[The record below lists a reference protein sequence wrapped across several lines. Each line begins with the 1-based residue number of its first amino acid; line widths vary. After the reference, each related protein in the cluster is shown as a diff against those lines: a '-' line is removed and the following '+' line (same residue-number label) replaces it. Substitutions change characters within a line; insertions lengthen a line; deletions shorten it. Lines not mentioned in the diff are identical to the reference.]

1 MKNFFDAIEILDESK
16 NGCNGVVEHYNN
28 NIVKKLS
35 DNDKKIIEMYF
46 TFKKIDSLNKI
57 YSCGDWFIEKN
68 IIPIVSGY
76 EYLISMFG
84 NDVYGI
90 DDIDKLRDLVNK
102 SMKNNNLLNIVDGF
116 KHDLKFIHS
125 EACSDVYTVLPIQGL
140 NKLDLSKN
148 RENRYFNN
156 VCDGVYAISDPDDLQ
171 LYVGRACVGGMMVHG
186 KDVIYPSNPFIFAD
200 ERLKLNNLVSI
211 YSSSV
216 DTYEPQIDFDNGKF
230 IFDGEWTSLEPVSV
244 KENVVDF
251 LPIEL
256 LDKYNISYG
265 KDRVKVLKK

>member
-1 MKNFFDAIEILDESK
+1 MENIVNNLKKSK
-16 NGCNGVVEHYNN
+16 EKLLGVIDHYNN
-28 NIVKKLS
+28 NIVKKIS
-35 DNDKKIIEMYF
+35 DNDKKVIEMYF
-46 TFKKIDSLNKI
+46 TFKKIDSLNMM

-90 DDIDKLRDLVNK
+90 DDMDKLRDLVDK
-102 SMKNNNLLNIVDGF
+102 SMKKNNLLNIVDGF

-125 EACSDVYTVLPIQGL
+125 EVCSDVYTVLPIQGV
-140 NKLDLSKN
+140 NKLNLSKN

-171 LYVGRACVGGMMVHG
+171 LYVGRACVGGMNVHG
-186 KDVIYPSNPFIFAD
+186 SEVVYPSNPFTFVD
-200 ERLKLNNLVSI
+200 DRLKLTNIVSI

-230 IFDGEWTSLEPVSV
+230 VFDGEWVSLEPVSV
-244 KENVVDF
+244 NEFVVDS
-251 LPIEL
+251 LPSEI
-256 LDKYNISYG
+256 LDKYNVSYG